1 MKDIPAEK
9 DNVEHVPINFNEM
22 KTTNKSSTK
31 KSKTQQ
37 KTTNNI
43 STSKRVFATK
53 SISSYL

>member
-1 MKDIPAEK
+1 
-9 DNVEHVPINFNEM
+9 M

-31 KSKTQQ
+31 KSKTKQ

>member
-1 MKDIPAEK
+1 
-9 DNVEHVPINFNEM
+9 M

-53 SISSYL
+53 SILSYL